1 MMTIITFCLTAL
13 ACLLAVVVVVL
24 FIEVIAA
31 VASRQRSASPEAV
44 PRPRVAV
51 LVPAHNESSGLL
63 PTLADIKPQLHSGDL
78 LLVVADNC
86 TDNTAAVAA
95 AAGADVVERN
105 DPTRKGKGYAL
116 AFGLH
121 KLGLDPPSVVIVID
135 ADCRVGEATIER
147 LAAACV
153 SSQRPAQALNLM
165 VAPDEAS
172 TNYRVAEF
180 AWRVKNWARPLGLKA
195 LGLSCQLMGTGMA
208 FPWTLIASVDLA
220 SGSIV
225 EDLKL
230 GLDLALAGAP
240 AQFCPA
246 ARVTSTFPL
255 TAEGAQSQ
263 RRRWEQ
269 GHIGVV
275 LGALPRLLVL
285 SIGRT
290 NWQAFALAL
299 DALVPPL
306 ALLALLIIAMTVLAG
321 SAILFGGSP
330 IAFFVCL
337 GSGTAFVAA
346 VLLCWWKYGRDIL
359 TLRDIV
365 LILFY
370 VAGKAPLYRQLL
382 SRKRDSQW
390 VRTDR
395 RKF

>member
-1 MMTIITFCLTAL
+1 M
-13 ACLLAVVVVVL
+13 
-24 FIEVIAA
+24 
-31 VASRQRSASPEAV
+31 
-44 PRPRVAV
+44 
-51 LVPAHNESSGLL
+51 L